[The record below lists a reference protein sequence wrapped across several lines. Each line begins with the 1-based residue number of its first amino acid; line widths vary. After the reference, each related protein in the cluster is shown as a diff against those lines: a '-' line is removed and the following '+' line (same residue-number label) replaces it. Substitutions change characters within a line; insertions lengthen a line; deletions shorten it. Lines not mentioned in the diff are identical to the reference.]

1 MAKFKNI
8 EVNPVITA
16 SVQTA
21 GVFTTADV
29 VFDWTEVPLPVSDA
43 CRVVSISILNR
54 DHAAAKAA
62 DFAGELHFSKS
73 NDFTLGTLNATASM
87 KPNNDLFATTT
98 FTTADFDAGIDL
110 VSIATVDTDALEGLI
125 LEPKA
130 GERSVYVGMISK
142 TSSEPD
148 LRSSLT
154 VDGAHAVGLTTLTVA
169 DVSAANVLA
178 PGDVIHAADDA
189 VIGTV
194 KSIASA
200 TSVLLEGS
208 GVQEALGD
216 DDVIHIVSPIRLI
229 IGVEYA

>member
-1 MAKFKNI
+1 MGKFKNI

-29 VFDWTEVPLPVSDA
+29 VFDWTEVQLPVDGA

-87 KPNNDLFATTT
+87 KPNNDLFATTNFVT
-98 FTTADFDAGIDL
+98 GDFDAGIDL

-130 GERSVYVGMISK
+130 GSRSVYVALISK

-154 VDGAHAVGLTTLTVA
+154 VDGAISSGTVLTVA
-169 DVSAANVLA
+169 DVDARDVLA
-178 PGDVIHAADDA
+178 PGDVLHAADDA

-194 KSIASA
+194 DSIASA
-200 TSVLLEGS
+200 TSVILKAP
-208 GVQEALGD
+208 GVEVAIAD

-229 IGVEYA
+229 IGVEY